1 MGLGGKKRIVTPHE
15 QNTSPS
21 PKKSPKIRERKM
33 KRKKKKRDMEELK
46 EEVVL
51 VRTPIT
57 GPDESS
63 SADIS
68 QPSAL

>member
-1 MGLGGKKRIVTPHE
+1 MGLGGKKRIVTPRE

-33 KRKKKKRDMEELK
+33 KRKKKRDMEELK